1 MPDTYLEI
9 RGGGGGGWRSPQI
22 FFSSFVPKFG
32 LKTGGRAGLPGPA
45 TGKQSLF
52 FFSKLLHA
60 SLFAVTLVGIRNGR
74 IISEKADCKKSN
86 FLLSL

>member
-1 MPDTYLEI
+1 MLDPDIEI
-9 RGGGGGGWRSPQI
+9 RGWRSPKI

-32 LKTGGRAGLPGPA
+32 LKTGGAGLPGPA

-60 SLFAVTLVGIRNGR
+60 SLFAIALAGIRNGR
-74 IISEKADCKKSN
+74 IISEKVDGKKSN

>member
-1 MPDTYLEI
+1 M
-9 RGGGGGGWRSPQI
+9 
-22 FFSSFVPKFG
+22 PKFS
-32 LKTGGRAGLPGPA
+32 LKTGGPVGLSGPA

-60 SLFAVTLVGIRNGR
+60 SLFAVMLAGIRNGR
-74 IISEKADCKKSN
+74 IISENADCKKSN

>member
-1 MPDTYLEI
+1 M
-9 RGGGGGGWRSPQI
+9 
-22 FFSSFVPKFG
+22 PKFG
-32 LKTGGRAGLPGPA
+32 LKTGGGGGLSVPA

-60 SLFAVTLVGIRNGR
+60 SLFAVTLAGIRNGR
-74 IISEKADCKKSN
+74 IIREHADCKKSY